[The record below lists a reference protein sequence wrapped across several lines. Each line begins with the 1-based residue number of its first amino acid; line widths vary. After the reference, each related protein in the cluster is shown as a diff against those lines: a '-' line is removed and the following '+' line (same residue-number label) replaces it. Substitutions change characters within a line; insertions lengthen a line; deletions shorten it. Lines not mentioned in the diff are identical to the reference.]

1 MDKVEK
7 KKEQFSK
14 DREIYDLIQ
23 LSRTVLKFNHNILIA
38 TLLLWEGS
46 INTIQLRCSMVIP
59 TLFDIAFIVGLRPI
73 GETFDPS
80 LITNTQPTFDF
91 VCASYKHFFQDFHE
105 IGCEEV
111 FDHEHNSFLTYKA
124 LSLCI

>member
-1 MDKVEK
+1 MDKVDK

-23 LSRTVLKFNHNILIA
+23 LSRIVLKFNHNILVA
-38 TLLLWEGS
+38 TLILWEGS
-46 INTIQLRCSMVIP
+46 INNIQLRCAMVIP
-59 TLFDIAFIVGLRPI
+59 TLFYIASIVGLRPR

-80 LITNTQPTFDF
+80 LINNTQPTFDF
-91 VCASYKHFFQDFHE
+91 VRASYKHFFQDFHE
-105 IGCEEV
+105 IET
-111 FDHEHNSFLTYKA
+111 FDHKHNAFLTYKA